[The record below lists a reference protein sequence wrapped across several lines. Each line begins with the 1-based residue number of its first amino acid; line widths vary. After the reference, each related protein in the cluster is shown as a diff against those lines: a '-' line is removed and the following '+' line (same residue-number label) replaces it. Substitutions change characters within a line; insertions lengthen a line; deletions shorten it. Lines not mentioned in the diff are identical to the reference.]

1 MVGTGVRP
9 GPAPTTATGR
19 HHAAMETVAVLDF
32 ETTGLSPQQGDR
44 PTELAIVL
52 LRGGEV
58 VDRFQRLMN
67 PGRPIPPFV
76 TALTGISD
84 AMVARA
90 PPVEAVMREA
100 ADFVGERP
108 LVAHNASFDRRFW
121 EAERARI
128 GLDAGGSFAC
138 TLLLARRL
146 YPALTSHR
154 LGAVASALG
163 LPHTGRAHRALAD
176 AEMAAH
182 LWCRIV
188 EEACM
193 RFGTE
198 ATAHAALATAQR
210 VAAARVAEVLARRG
224 RTPGAQP
231 PDPPGDPSTVG
242 ASIR

>member
-1 MVGTGVRP
+1 MRVD
-9 GPAPTTATGR
+9 R
-19 HHAAMETVAVLDF
+19 HDAAMETVAVLDF

-76 TALTGISD
+76 TALTGITD
-84 AMVARA
+84 ALVARA

-100 ADFVGERP
+100 AGFVGDRP

-138 TLLLARRL
+138 TMLLARRL
-146 YPALTSHR
+146 YPSLTSHR
-154 LGAVASALG
+154 LGALASALR
-163 LPHTGRAHRALAD
+163 LPDTGRAHRAMAD
-176 AEMAAH
+176 AETAAH

-188 EEACM
+188 DEARR
-193 RFGTE
+193 RFG
-198 ATAHAALATAQR
+198 ATAAAHAALAAAQR
-210 VAAARVAEVLARRG
+210 AAPGRVAEVLVRGARPSAG
-224 RTPGAQP
+224 QSVDP
-231 PDPPGDPSTVG
+231 PDGPSPAGV
-242 ASIR
+242 SMR